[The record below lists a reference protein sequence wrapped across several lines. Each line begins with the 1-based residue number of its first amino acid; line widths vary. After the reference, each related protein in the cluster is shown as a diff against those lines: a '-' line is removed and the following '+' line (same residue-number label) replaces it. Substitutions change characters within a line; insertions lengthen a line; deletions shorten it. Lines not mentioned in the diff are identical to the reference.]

1 MSLAVGTQIGPYEI
15 LLSIGEGGMGEV
27 FKARD
32 TRLDRV
38 VALKISKSEF
48 TERFEREAKAI
59 SSLNHPNICTL
70 YDVGPNYLVMEY
82 IEGAP
87 LKGPLPLDDALK
99 YAVQICDAL
108 DAAHKKGITHRDL
121 KPANILVTKQG
132 VKLLDF
138 GLAKIDKP
146 IAVEQETVTMALTSQ
161 GQILGTLLYMSPE
174 QLQGKEADARSDI
187 FSFGC
192 VLYEMLTGRRAFEGS
207 SAASTIAAILERP
220 SPSIAGL
227 APEALDRVL
236 NRCLEKDPDRRWQS
250 ASDLKWALENL
261 RPTETGSKPERGFA
275 APRWI
280 WLAWGAAAVF
290 LLGFLFIAAAHFREP
305 QPARPELMRLQIPLP
320 EGAESLVAFTLSPDG
335 RHLAYIV
342 RSSSSAPRVW
352 LRSLDSLEAHPLA
365 GTEYVETVPLFWSY
379 DSRFLVFAAGGGLKK
394 IPIAGGLPEPVANLS
409 EIGGS
414 MNQDGVIILGTTPG
428 ANGGGGLIR
437 ISTSGTVTPLT
448 VVDSRKEFAHHHPTF
463 LPDGKHFLYLKV
475 ATAPE
480 NSGIYVG
487 SLDTPA
493 EQQSTKRL
501 VATAFGPAHFVRST
515 DSVGGYLLFMRDGAL
530 LAQPFNDKTLEV
542 SGDPVPTA
550 GPIGFF
556 VDRAFFSASVKG
568 TLIYNPSSATDFQL
582 SVLERRGSQVLPGQ
596 TVGAVRDFGLSG
608 LALSPDGKRAAFV
621 RRDLQRTENTN
632 VWLFDLGRGDA
643 SPFTYHPGVERSPIW
658 SPDGSSIVFSSSRNG
673 AFDLYVKPA
682 DGSQEEE
689 LLLKS
694 GENKTAT
701 SWSRDGHFLLYI
713 QASGQTRSEIWVLP
727 DPGVVVAERKPVPF
741 LKTEFAE
748 TDAQFSPEATGAPRW
763 VAYVSNESG
772 HNEVYVRP
780 FSPGSSGAPA
790 AGGKWL
796 VSRGGGI
803 HPRWRSDGRE
813 LTYLGAGKIYTV
825 EISPSRR
832 FEAGAPKPLADL
844 PAGAAVG
851 DISADGSR
859 ILVAVP
865 EKQNAAPPFNV
876 VMNWQAGL
884 KK

>member
-1 MSLAVGTQIGPYEI
+1 MPLSAGEKLGPYEI
-15 LLSIGEGGMGEV
+15 LAPIGAGGMGDV
-27 FKARD
+27 YKARD
-32 TRLDRV
+32 TRLDRI
-38 VALKISKSEF
+38 VAIKTSKTEF
-48 TERFEREAKAI
+48 SERFEREARAVAA
-59 SSLNHPNICTL
+59 LNHPNICTL
-70 YDVGPNYLVMEY
+70 HDVGPNYLVMEY
-82 IEGAP
+82 IEGTP
-87 LKGPLPLDDALK
+87 VKGPLPLDQALQ
-99 YAVQICDAL
+99 YAAQICDAL
-108 DAAHKKGITHRDL
+108 DAAHTKNITHRDL
-121 KPANILVTKQG
+121 KPPNILVTKQG
-132 VKLLDF
+132 IKLLDF
-138 GLAKIDKP
+138 GLAKVGPVVRADE
-146 IAVEQETVTMALTSQ
+146 ATMTMALT
-161 GQILGTLLYMSPE
+161 GKGEILGTLMYMSPE
-174 QLQGKEADARSDI
+174 QINGREADARSDI
-187 FSFGC
+187 FSFGL
-192 VLYEMLTGRRAFEGS
+192 VLYEMLTGKRAFEGS
-207 SAASTIAAILERP
+207 TPASVMGAILERP
-220 SPSIAGL
+220 APSIAEV
-227 APEALDRVL
+227 APPALDRVL
-236 NRCLEKDPDRRWQS
+236 NRCLEKDPDRRWRS

-261 RPTETGSKPERGFA
+261 GPTETGSKPERGFA
-275 APRWI
+275 APQWI

-320 EGAESLVAFTLSPDG
+320 EGAQSLVAFIVSPDG

-342 RSSSSAPRVW
+342 RSSGSAPRVW

-379 DSRFLVFAAGGGLKK
+379 DSRFLVFAAGRGLKK
-394 IPIAGGLPEPVANLS
+394 IPIAGGPPEPVANLS

-414 MNQDGVIILGTTPG
+414 MNQDGVIILGTNPG
-428 ANGGGGLIR
+428 ANGGRGLIR
-437 ISTSGTVTPLT
+437 ISTNGTVTPLT
-448 VVDSRKEFAHHHPTF
+448 VVDPRKEFAHHHPTF

-480 NSGIYVG
+480 NRGIYIG

-501 VATAFGPAHFVRST
+501 VATAFGPAQFVPAT
-515 DSVGGYLLFMRDGAL
+515 DSAGGYLLFMRDGAL
-530 LAQPFNDKTLEV
+530 LAQPFNDKTFEV
-542 SGDPVPTA
+542 SGDPVTTA

-556 VDRAFFSASVKG
+556 VDRAFFSASVNG

-582 SVLERRGSQVLPGQ
+582 SVSERRGSQVLPGQ
-596 TVGAVRDFGLSG
+596 TVGAVRDFALSG

-621 RRDLQRTENTN
+621 RRDLQRTQNTN
-632 VWLFDLGRGDA
+632 VWLFDLVRGDA
-643 SPFTYHPGVERSPIW
+643 SPFTYRPGVERSPIW
-658 SPDGSSIVFSSSRNG
+658 SPDGRRIVFNSNRNG
-673 AFDLYVKPA
+673 PFDLYVKPA
-682 DGSQEEE
+682 DGSEDEE

-701 SWSRDGHFLLYI
+701 SWSRDGHFLLYA
-713 QASGQTRSEIWVLP
+713 QGSGQTRSEIWVLP
-727 DPGVVVAERKPVPF
+727 DPGVAVAERKPVPF
-741 LKTEFAE
+741 LQTEFAE

-780 FSPGSSGAPA
+780 FSPGSNGAPA
-790 AGGKWL
+790 ASGKWL

-803 HPRWRSDGRE
+803 HPRWRSDGHE

-844 PAGAAVG
+844 PAGAAFG

-865 EKQNAAPPFNV
+865 EKQNTAPPFNV
-876 VMNWQAGL
+876 VLNWQAGL